1 MKRNSKKFLKLK
13 SIERGKSILNRN
25 KRLNAYKGPCA
36 VTWSLVNKRCNPKIT
51 LVESTEDA
59 LKRGVKIEYIG
70 GE

>member
-1 MKRNSKKFLKLK
+1 MKRNSKKSFNYKA
-13 SIERGKSILNRN
+13 IGRGMSILNRN

-36 VTWSLVNKRCNPKIT
+36 ITWSLVNKRCNPKIT